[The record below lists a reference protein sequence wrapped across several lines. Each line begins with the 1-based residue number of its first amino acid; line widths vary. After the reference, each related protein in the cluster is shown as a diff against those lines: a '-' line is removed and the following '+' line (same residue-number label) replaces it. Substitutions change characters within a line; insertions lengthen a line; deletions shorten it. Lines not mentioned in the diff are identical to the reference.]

1 MGNRE
6 SMWYGELAAERF
18 RQSGERAFQ
27 HASRMT
33 AAGAA
38 ASAISRALD
47 NRNYLPPLSKNIQ
60 YTPAKPQPDPRVD
73 QLVKNMAVMAGFMLS
88 ESRHQEE
95 DTRQVNSQLGEL
107 RGQLHDIMSRPAPE
121 PQVHVEVVP
130 IVIQAPPPP
139 EPKEPPK
146 PTINKDPDVLDQSEN
161 PHKELVLAALRS
173 GVLVKVPQR
182 LMLAKLISEGVP
194 LEFPLSGEMTYKREK
209 TFQEITREDE
219 RYYKKHG
226 RYPDDLPS
234 GTVDC
239 RGDAV
244 ADGQGVGRPGKLTGA
259 LAMNDNELNLTI
271 TTPANLAGNILG
283 VGREDKRG
291 QMELRFF
298 PIEESQ
304 RDLYKQTSLG
314 RLDQIANAYLP
325 ARAWPVD
332 GLEGQVMADLL
343 MDSVLRDCEDPKL
356 AGAWRKFLD
365 QYGGKIPVS
374 ARFSIESSLSS
385 QPTPQPINE
394 VEAATPDPGKSRK
407 RAKKESENID
417 DPHKAEIMKAVKNGT
432 FVKIPEDVVKTM
444 IAKAEPAHAMRIID
458 LKSQRGNVINITPV
472 SSFSSHQFLAHMYM
486 EFLTSN
492 GNLLLEVHGPKP
504 SEWEKPL
511 LVGLGIEREGG
522 SFELKLATLSDS
534 FSDTTAGFNL
544 ENPKTITNL
553 YAPKKAWHLSNI
565 EGAFVEDLAVQVVNL
580 LKLDEKA
587 RWEDYLRFCGQTMK
601 DDFRLRIE
609 AALF

>member
-6 SMWYGELAAERF
+6 SIWYGELAAERF
-18 RQSGERAFQ
+18 RQSEERAFQ

-73 QLVKNMAVMAGFMLS
+73 QVVKNMAVMAGFMLS
-88 ESRHQEE
+88 ESHQQEE
-95 DTRQVNSQLGEL
+95 DTRQINSQLGEL

-130 IVIQAPPPP
+130 IVLQAPPPP
-139 EPKEPPK
+139 EPPK

-161 PHKELVLAALRS
+161 PHRELVLAALRS

-182 LMLAKLISEGVP
+182 LLLAKLISEGVP
-194 LEFPLSGEMTYKREK
+194 LELPLSGQMPYERPKMFFDYRRENHLG
-209 TFQEITREDE
+209 EI
-219 RYYKKHG
+219 
-226 RYPDDLPS
+226 PS
-234 GTVDC
+234 KSLFGFNETVTDF
-239 RGDAV
+239 GEAV
-244 ADGQGVGRPGKLTGA
+244 ADGEGKGKRGKLTGT
-259 LAMNDNELNLTI
+259 LDMNDNELYLTVKS
-271 TTPANLAGNILG
+271 PANLAGNILG

-304 RDLYKQTSLG
+304 GDIVKQTALG

-356 AGAWRKFLD
+356 AAAWRKFLD

-394 VEAATPDPGKSRK
+394 VEAATPDPAKSRK
-407 RAKKESENID
+407 RAKKESEDND
-417 DPHKAEIMKAVKNGT
+417 DPHKAEILKAVKNGT
-432 FVKIPEDVVKTM
+432 FTKIPEDVVKKM
-444 IAKAEPAHAMRIID
+444 IGKAGSSGGWSNVNNQPSNVLNIEPPHIFSNRVLNTYASFVKRVGSDSLFVEIRAPKHS
-458 LKSQRGNVINITPV
+458 SQWQYRV
-472 SSFSSHQFLAHMYM
+472 
-486 EFLTSN
+486 LT
-492 GNLLLEVHGPKP
+492 GI
-504 SEWEKPL
+504 
-511 LVGLGIEREGG
+511 GIERADN
-522 SFELKLATLSDS
+522 SFQLELATVSPEALFEVVTSIEV
-534 FSDTTAGFNL
+534 
-544 ENPKTITNL
+544 ENPETVTNL
-553 YAPKKAWHLSNI
+553 YLPKEGWFLHLWEMSNKKFSQDLVI
-565 EGAFVEDLAVQVVNL
+565 KTINEAGAAERRKWAEY
-580 LKLDEKA
+580 LKLN
-587 RWEDYLRFCGQTMK
+587 GK
-601 DDFRLRIE
+601 DLNSDFRLRIE
-609 AALF
+609 STLY